1 MILLQLKQYI
11 RQHHE
16 VSLEDI
22 QNHFDLS
29 EEAVHGLMAPLIRQG
44 HIQMIESPQCSSGR
58 CSTGCTSRGGN
69 ERYLWRDKCFIS
81 LPIGVQV
88 L

>member
-1 MILLQLKQYI
+1 MILLKLKHYI
-11 RQHHE
+11 RQHHD

-22 QNHFDLS
+22 KNHFDLS

-44 HIQMIESPQCSSGR
+44 HIQMIEASACSDGR
-58 CSTGCTSRGGN
+58 CSTGCGQSSRN